1 MFSAAP
7 PAAESF
13 LSKTK
18 AGDHDTFLSDLEGKA
33 SRDRVLKIFRLRLA
47 QFQNYPVVPD
57 PALSHQFTKKEEGLG
72 YS

>member
-18 AGDHDTFLSDLEGKA
+18 AGDRDTFLSDLEGKA

-57 PALSHQFTKKEEGLG
+57 PALSTSLARRRKA
-72 YS
+72 